1 MSVLA
6 CPMKRQATCPSGQSG
21 RASPC
26 TVQAILAVET
36 NTVTALTA
44 DNICHLWTTM
54 EYRPGVWT
62 ALVQLSGVPSGIVM
76 GKRNSSSAFAWVIF
90 ATSSAG
96 TPSNRV
102 LKAACVVGNG
112 VSACG

>member
-1 MSVLA
+1 
-6 CPMKRQATCPSGQSG
+6 
-21 RASPC
+21 
-26 TVQAILAVET
+26 
-36 NTVTALTA
+36 
-44 DNICHLWTTM
+44 
-54 EYRPGVWT
+54 
-62 ALVQLSGVPSGIVM
+62 M
-76 GKRNSSSAFAWVIF
+76 GKWNSSSAFAWVIF